1 MTKGYIVIGETTS
14 LSKEDVVAV
23 VRSTD
28 RSSYSVFLR
37 GGHKLDIFN
46 CNEED
51 IQLMNEYFEKIK

>member
-46 CNEED
+46 CNEKD